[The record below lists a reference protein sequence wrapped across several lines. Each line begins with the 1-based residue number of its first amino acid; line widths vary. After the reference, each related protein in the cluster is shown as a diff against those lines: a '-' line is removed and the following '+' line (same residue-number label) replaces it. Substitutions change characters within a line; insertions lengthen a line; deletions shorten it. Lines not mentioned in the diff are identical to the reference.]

1 MSTVTLNVV
10 VGEDRHLAIDLP
22 DEIPAGP
29 IEVTIRTLAVET
41 GEVPAGEMTRE
52 RARALLAAAGRLST
66 ARYAPPDAEPLTDE
80 EREEIGREFGALG
93 PVSEL
98 IIEDRGSR

>member
-1 MSTVTLNVV
+1 MRTVTLKAII
-10 VGEDRHLAIDLP
+10 GEDRHLAIDLP

-29 IEVTIRTLAVET
+29 IEVTIQP
-41 GEVPAGEMTRE
+41 VPPPIESVPEGEMTRE

-66 ARYAPPDAEPLTDE
+66 AKHAPPDAVPLTDE

>member
-10 VGEDRHLAIDLP
+10 VGEDRHLTIELP
-22 DEIPAGP
+22 EEIPTGP
-29 IEVTIRTLAVET
+29 IEVTIRPVALPIEN
-41 GEVPAGEMTRE
+41 VPEGEMTRE
-52 RARALLAAAGRLST
+52 RARALMAAAGILST
-66 ARYAPPDAEPLTDE
+66 AKYAPPDAVPLTDE

>member
-1 MSTVTLNVV
+1 MSTVTLNIV
-10 VGEDRHLAIDLP
+10 VGEDRHLVLDLP
-22 DEIPAGP
+22 EEIPAGP
-29 IEVTIRTLAVET
+29 VEVTIRTLAVKSE
-41 GEVPAGEMTRE
+41 EALAGEMTRE
-52 RARALLAAAGRLST
+52 RARALLAATGRLST
-66 ARYAPPDAEPLTDE
+66 AKYAPPDAVPLTDE

>member
-1 MSTVTLNVV
+1 MCASTSQDNHRARNARLTMSTVTLHVV

-22 DEIPAGP
+22 EEIPAGP
-29 IEVTIRTLAVET
+29 IVVTIRTLAVET

-66 ARYAPPDAEPLTDE
+66 ARYAPPDAVPLTDE
-80 EREEIGREFGALG
+80 ERE
-93 PVSEL
+93 
-98 IIEDRGSR
+98 